1 MFLFRHSVL
10 ERSDD
15 GLSLTEYLLP
25 DLILKGNTPLLF
37 FIIVNDHA
45 VSTQAF
51 LSAILVGAK
60 LSISLLELWPEVLV
74 KSMSPRV
81 QNV

>member
-1 MFLFRHSVL
+1 MSLFFFRHSIL

-45 VSTQAF
+45 ISTQTLF
-51 LSAILVGAK
+51 SAVLVGAK

-74 KSMSPRV
+74 ESMSARV
-81 QNV
+81 Q